1 MEFNFNIDD
10 IIPYEITV
18 YDYNLNVI
26 NELSAFE
33 EYDRPV
39 LTR

>member
-26 NELSAFE
+26 NELNAFE

>member
-10 IIPYEITV
+10 IIPYGITV

-26 NELSAFE
+26 NELNAFE